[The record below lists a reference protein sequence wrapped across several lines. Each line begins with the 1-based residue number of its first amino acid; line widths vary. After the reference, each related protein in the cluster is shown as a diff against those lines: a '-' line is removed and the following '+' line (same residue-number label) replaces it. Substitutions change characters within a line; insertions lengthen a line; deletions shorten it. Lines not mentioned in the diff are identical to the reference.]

1 MHICLVLG
9 AGASLANALH
19 FHGQRM
25 RHTLP
30 PLDTTF
36 FETVEAHPNMS
47 LGARLRTYFRDV
59 LGREPTTLNLR
70 EYRMEE
76 VFGDVY
82 YDFLEN
88 QADAVALGAYVELVE
103 LYLDVLR
110 ETTNW
115 LADDN
120 RRGAPIG
127 RLIDAAASVTDAVT
141 IITFNHDLVI
151 ENEIDRRARLR
162 DCWCVDRGYGS
173 ISAEMQ
179 PLSPSSTVPTFRT
192 HDPDCSHR
200 IQILKPHGSLSWVHR
215 LNSRAP
221 TARFLMG
228 TVNRRLLLLPAKQ
241 LLGKEQYVDPSPGP
255 GRKRWNL
262 WPFVVPPIYAKQSL
276 SAGLLQAVRDDAKQA
291 MSAADRLVFFGY
303 SLPALDVEAE
313 KLFERSI
320 QINGNL
326 TDIDVINPQP
336 ASAARF
342 AGVAPERRLRWHP
355 SLRHFLEADAFQ

>member
-1 MHICLVLG
+1 MRICLVLG

-19 FHGQRM
+19 FHSQRM
-25 RHTLP
+25 RHTRP

-36 FETVEAHPNMS
+36 FETVDAHPNMTI
-47 LGARLRTYFRDV
+47 GPRLRTYFRDV

-88 QADAVALGAYVELVE
+88 QSDAVALGAYIELVE
-103 LYLDVLR
+103 LYLHVLR

-115 LADDN
+115 LAAEN
-120 RRGAPIG
+120 RGGAPIG
-127 RLIDAAASVTDAVT
+127 RLIDAAANAANEVT

-151 ENEIDRRARLR
+151 ENEIHRRARLR
-162 DCWCVDRGYGS
+162 DCWCIDQGYGS
-173 ISAEMQ
+173 ISAEMERLT
-179 PLSPSSTVPTFRT
+179 PGVNVPTFRT
-192 HDPDCSHR
+192 HDSNCSHR

-215 LNSRAP
+215 LNSDAP
-221 TARFLMG
+221 TARFLAG
-228 TVNRRLLLLPAKQ
+228 GANRKLLLLPARR
-241 LLGKEQYVDPSPGP
+241 LLGRERYVDQSSGR

-262 WPFVVPPIYAKQSL
+262 WPLVVPPIYAKQAL
-276 SAGLLQAVRDDAKQA
+276 SGGLLQTTRDDTKNAIT
-291 MSAADRLVFFGY
+291 AADRLVFFGY

-320 QINGNL
+320 QANANL
-326 TDIDVINPQP
+326 TELDVINPQ
-336 ASAARF
+336 ADSAARF
-342 AGVAPERRLRWHP
+342 AGIAPKHRLRWHP
-355 SLRHFLEADAFQ
+355 SLRHFLDADTL

>member
-19 FHGQRM
+19 FHRQRL

-36 FETVEAHPNMS
+36 FETVEAHPHLS
-47 LGARLRTYFRDV
+47 IGGRLRRYFRDV
-59 LGREPTTLNLR
+59 LGREPTTLTMR

-76 VFGDVY
+76 IFGDVY

-88 QADAVALGAYVELVE
+88 QSDAVALGAYIELVE
-103 LYLDVLR
+103 LYLDLLR

-115 LADDN
+115 LAEDT
-120 RRGAPIG
+120 RRGAPVG
-127 RLIDAAASVTDAVT
+127 RLIDAAASVADVVT
-141 IITFNHDLVI
+141 VVTFNHDLVI

-162 DCWCVDRGYGS
+162 ETWCLDHGYGS
-173 ISAEMQ
+173 ISADME
-179 PLSPSSTVPTFRT
+179 LLAPSATVPTFRT
-192 HDPDCSHR
+192 HDSGCSHR

-215 LNSRAP
+215 LNSTAP
-221 TARFLMG
+221 TARFLAG
-228 TVNRRLLLLPAKQ
+228 RVSRKLLLLPAKQ
-241 LLGKEQYVDPSPGP
+241 LLGRERYVDPSPGR

-262 WPFVVPPIYAKQSL
+262 WPLVVPPIYAKQSL
-276 SAGLLQAVRDDAKQA
+276 SAGLLQATRDDAKQA
-291 MSAADRLVFFGY
+291 VSAADRLVFFGY
-303 SLPALDVEAE
+303 SLPSLDVEAE

-320 QINGNL
+320 QLNPTL
-326 TDIDVINPQP
+326 TDIDVINPQA

-342 AGVAPERRLRWHP
+342 AGVAPKRRLRWHP
-355 SLRHFLEADAFQ
+355 SLRHFLAADLF